1 METTDLPGEYNPAH
15 GGSAVARRSLF
26 TLVLLITANGL
37 AAAQTPAQA
46 GRGGVAPPP
55 EPSPTAPLYRHT
67 GEQYRVYNFPG
78 TGESIP
84 YRLFV
89 PNSWTPDKKMPMLV
103 TLRAGNTV
111 DGPYRA
117 GNDLVKQAAQRGYIV
132 VTPMGYRPLSQPY
145 YGSRYP
151 IARVPPSVP
160 AAGWTP
166 QEDERAEQ
174 DVLYVI
180 DLVTREYNVDTA
192 RVYLH
197 GQNPSGSGA
206 LHLAAKYPERFA
218 AVVASS
224 APIVLDAYPFDR
236 LKGAV
241 ALLVIHGDQDTNN
254 PIEASQK
261 MATAAKAAG
270 VDTVYATVPGG
281 THLEAYLTYASQ
293 IFDFLGQHHK

>member
-1 METTDLPGEYNPAH
+1 VRNRSVLT
-15 GGSAVARRSLF
+15 VAALVWCLHA
-26 TLVLLITANGL
+26 TLAGMQ
-37 AAAQTPAQA
+37 APAQ
-46 GRGGVAPPP
+46 GRGRGAAVTSP
-55 EPSPTAPLYRHT
+55 EPNPSAPLYRHT
-67 GEQYRVYNFPG
+67 GEQYRIYNFPG

-89 PNSWTPDKKMPMLV
+89 PATWTPDQKLPMLV

-117 GNDLVKQAAQRGYIV
+117 GNDLVKQAMQRGYIV

-145 YGSRYP
+145 YGSSYK
-151 IARVPPSVP
+151 IARPKAAEP

-166 QEDERAEQ
+166 QENERAEQ

-180 DLVTREYNVDTA
+180 DLVTKEYNADTA
-192 RVYLH
+192 RIYLH

-206 LHLAAKYPERFA
+206 LHLAAKYPDRFA
-218 AVVASS
+218 ALVVSS
-224 APIVLDAYPFDR
+224 APIVFDTYPFDR
-236 LKGAV
+236 LRGKM
-241 ALLVIHGDQDTNN
+241 ALMVIHGDQDTTN
-254 PIEASQK
+254 PSEASQK
-261 MATAAKAAG
+261 MAEAAKAAG

-293 IFDFLGQHHK
+293 MFDFLDKQRK

>member
-1 METTDLPGEYNPAH
+1 MPG
-15 GGSAVARRSLF
+15 RSL
-26 TLVLLITANGL
+26 LLIALLMAVTGAL
-37 AAAQTPAQA
+37 VSAQAPAQA
-46 GRGGVAPPP
+46 GRGGAAPPP

-67 GEQYRVYNFPG
+67 GEQYRIYNFPG

-89 PNSWTPDKKMPMLV
+89 PTTWAPDKKLPMLV

-132 VTPMGYRPLSQPY
+132 VTPMGYRGLSQPY
-145 YGSRYP
+145 YGSKYP
-151 IARVPPSVP
+151 VARVPAPSVP

-174 DVLYVI
+174 DVLYVM
-180 DLVTREYNVDTA
+180 DLVTKEYNVDTA
-192 RVYLH
+192 RVYIH

-206 LHLAAKYPERFA
+206 LHLVAKYPERFA
-218 AVVASS
+218 AAVISS
-224 APIVLDAYPFDR
+224 GPIVLDNYPFDR
-236 LKGAV
+236 LKGKV
-241 ALLVIHGDQDTNN
+241 ALMVIHGDQDTSN

-261 MATAAKAAG
+261 MAAAAKAAG

-281 THLEAYLTYASQ
+281 THLEAYLTYAPQ
-293 IFDFLGQHHK
+293 IFDFMGQHHK

>member
-1 METTDLPGEYNPAH
+1 MIQRSPVMIALLVTAC
-15 GGSAVARRSLF
+15 AVV
-26 TLVLLITANGL
+26 T
-37 AAAQTPAQA
+37 AAQAPQG
-46 GRGGVAPPP
+46 GRGAAPPPP
-55 EPSPTAPLYRHT
+55 EPNPAAPLYRHT
-67 GEQYRVYNFPG
+67 GEQYRIYNFPG

-89 PNSWTPDKKMPMLV
+89 PTSWKPEQKLPMLV

-132 VTPMGYRPLSQPY
+132 VTPMGYRGLSQPY

-151 IARVPPSVP
+151 IARATPSVP

-174 DVLYVI
+174 DVLHVMN
-180 DLVTREYNVDTA
+180 LVTREYNVDPS

-218 AVVASS
+218 AVVVSS
-224 APIVLDAYPFDR
+224 GPIVFDTYPFDKLR
-236 LKGAV
+236 GSV
-241 ALLVIHGDQDTNN
+241 ALMVIHGDQDTSN
-254 PIEASQK
+254 PIDASQK
-261 MATAAKAAG
+261 MAAAAKAAG
-270 VDTVYATVPGG
+270 VTTVYATVPGG

-293 IFDFLGQHHK
+293 IFDFLDKHRK

>member
-1 METTDLPGEYNPAH
+1 MTAQSKLMMALLVMA
-15 GGSAVARRSLF
+15 SAMA
-26 TLVLLITANGL
+26 T
-37 AAAQTPAQA
+37 AAQAPQG
-46 GRGGVAPPP
+46 GRGAAPPPP
-55 EPSPTAPLYRHT
+55 EPNPAAPLYRHT
-67 GEQYRVYNFPG
+67 GEQYRIYNFPG

-89 PNSWTPDKKMPMLV
+89 PTSWTPDRKLPMLV

-132 VTPMGYRPLSQPY
+132 VTPMGYRGLSQPY

-151 IARVPPSVP
+151 IARVPAPSVP

-174 DVLYVI
+174 DVLHVMN
-180 DLVTREYNVDTA
+180 LVTKEYNVDTS

-218 AVVASS
+218 AVVVSS
-224 APIVLDAYPFDR
+224 GPIVFDTYPFDR
-236 LKGAV
+236 LKGNV
-241 ALLVIHGDQDTNN
+241 ALMVIHGDQDTSN
-254 PIEASQK
+254 PIEASQR
-261 MATAAKAAG
+261 MAAAAKAAG
-270 VDTVYATVPGG
+270 VETVYATVPGG

-293 IFDFLGQHHK
+293 IFDFLGQHRRK

>member
-1 METTDLPGEYNPAH
+1 LL
-15 GGSAVARRSLF
+15 RRLFF
-26 TLVLLITANGL
+26 TLVLLVAANG
-37 AAAQTPAQA
+37 APGSAQAPAQG
-46 GRGGVAPPP
+46 GRGGAAPPP

-67 GEQYRVYNFPG
+67 GEQYRIYNFPG

-89 PNSWTPDKKMPMLV
+89 PTTWTPDRKLPMLV

-132 VTPMGYRPLSQPY
+132 VTPMGYRGLSQPY
-145 YGSRYP
+145 YGSKYP
-151 IARVPPSVP
+151 VARVPTPSVP

-174 DVLYVI
+174 DVLYVMDI
-180 DLVTREYNVDTA
+180 VTKEYNVDTA
-192 RVYLH
+192 RVYIH

-218 AVVASS
+218 AAVISS
-224 APIVLDAYPFDR
+224 GPIVLDTYPFDR
-236 LKGAV
+236 LKGKV
-241 ALLVIHGDQDTNN
+241 ALMVIHGDQDTSN

-261 MATAAKAAG
+261 MAAAAKAAG

-281 THLEAYLTYASQ
+281 THLEAYLTYAPQ
-293 IFDFLGQHHK
+293 IFDFLDKHRK

>member
-1 METTDLPGEYNPAH
+1 MRVLFCCLTVVAIGGCLQGTVFGMQAPAQ
-15 GGSAVARRSLF
+15 GRG
-26 TLVLLITANGL
+26 
-37 AAAQTPAQA
+37 AAAIIPPQPDPARPMYQ
-46 GRGGVAPPP
+46 
-55 EPSPTAPLYRHT
+55 HK

-89 PNSWTPDKKMPMLV
+89 PSKWTPDTKLPMLV

-117 GNDLVKQAAQRGYIV
+117 QNDLVKHAEQRGYIV

-145 YGSRYP
+145 YGSAYQ
-151 IARVPPSVP
+151 IARPNAAAP
-160 AAGWTP
+160 AAGWTA
-166 QEDERAEQ
+166 QENERAEQ

-180 DLVTREYNVDTA
+180 DLVAKEYNADPT

-206 LHLAAKYPERFA
+206 LHLAAKYPDRFA
-218 AVVASS
+218 ALVVSS
-224 APIVLDAYPFDR
+224 APIVYDTYPFDR
-236 LKGAV
+236 IKGKMAV
-241 ALLVIHGDQDTNN
+241 LVIHGDQDTTN
-254 PIEASQK
+254 PIAASQK
-261 MATAAKAAG
+261 MAEAAKAAG
-270 VDTVYATVPGG
+270 VETVYATVPGG

-293 IFDFLGQHHK
+293 IFDFLDKHKK